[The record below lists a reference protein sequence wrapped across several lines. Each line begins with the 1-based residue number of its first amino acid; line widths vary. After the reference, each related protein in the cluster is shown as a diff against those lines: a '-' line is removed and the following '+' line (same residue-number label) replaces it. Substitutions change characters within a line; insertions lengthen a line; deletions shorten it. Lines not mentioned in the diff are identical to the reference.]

1 MPSRK
6 KESGDGANGAKPF
19 IISRVFD
26 APRDVV
32 WKAHTECAHLKHW
45 WGPKGFVMTHCEID
59 LRPGGFFHYGLMSPD
74 GQAIWG
80 KFLFRE
86 VDAPERMVYI
96 VSFSDAERGTTR
108 HPMNPDWPLEV
119 LSTTTFTERNGKT
132 TLTIRWAPHNAT
144 AAERAAFDAGHDGM
158 RMGFGGSLEQL
169 AAYLAEAKG

>member
-45 WGPKGFVMTHCEID
+45 WGPKGFAMTHCEID

-86 VDAPERMVYI
+86 VALRRSGWSTSSPSPTPSAARP
-96 VSFSDAERGTTR
+96 ATR
-108 HPMNPDWPLEV
+108 
-119 LSTTTFTERNGKT
+119 
-132 TLTIRWAPHNAT
+132 
-144 AAERAAFDAGHDGM
+144 
-158 RMGFGGSLEQL
+158 
-169 AAYLAEAKG
+169 